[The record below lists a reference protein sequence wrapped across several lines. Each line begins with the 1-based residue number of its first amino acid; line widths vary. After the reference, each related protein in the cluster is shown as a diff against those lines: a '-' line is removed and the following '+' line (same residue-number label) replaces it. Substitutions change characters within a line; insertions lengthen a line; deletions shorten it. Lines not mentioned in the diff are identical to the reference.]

1 MEIPVFLF
9 TGFLESGKT
18 TFIMD
23 TVKDPEFQAGGKT
36 LIIRC
41 EDGTVDYSQEI
52 LEKANTFAVDVE
64 SEEELTEELL
74 HSLNSQYK
82 PKQVIIE
89 YNGMWNINTIL
100 NLKLPRHWIL
110 AQILNTIDASMFSM
124 YLTNMKAFLISQ
136 VTYADLIVINR
147 CTDDTDQTIFR
158 RNIKAVNRGV
168 QILYE
173 TTDGRILA
181 PEAEN
186 LNYDLSSG
194 KIRIENDDFGIWYLD
209 LMENTDKYVGIEA
222 EFKAIVYKGRDIPKG
237 HLVLGRFA
245 MTCCADD
252 IRYIGIVSRCFEA
265 SAYQQRDWVKVKAR
279 ITKEYN
285 RLYGGEGP
293 VLEVIS
299 IEPTEK
305 IEDDVVYFS

>member
-1 MEIPVFLF
+1 MEVPVFLF

-18 TFIMD
+18 SFIMD
-23 TVKDPEFQAGGKT
+23 TIKDPEFQAGGKT

-41 EDGTVDYSQEI
+41 EDGTVPYDQS
-52 LEKANTFAVDVE
+52 LMEKANAFSVDVE
-64 SEEELTEELL
+64 DEGDLTEELL
-74 HSLNSQYK
+74 HTLNVQYK
-82 PKQVIIE
+82 PRQVMIE
-89 YNGMWNINTIL
+89 FNGMWNINTVL
-100 NLKLPRHWIL
+100 NLTLPKRWIL
-110 AQILNTIDASMFSM
+110 AQILTTIDATMFSM

-147 CTDDTDQTIFR
+147 CSDDTDQTLFR

-186 LNYDLSSG
+186 LGYDISSG
-194 KIRIENDDFGIWYLD
+194 RISIDEADFGIWYLD
-209 LMENTDKYVGIEA
+209 LMDNPEKYDGVEA

-245 MTCCADD
+245 MTCCAED
-252 IRYIGIVSRCFEA
+252 IRYIGLIARCFTA
-265 SAYQQRDWVKVKAR
+265 ADYQPRDWVHVKAKV
-279 ITKEYN
+279 TKEYN

-293 VLEVIS
+293 VLEVVS

-305 IEDDVVYFS
+305 IADDVVYFS